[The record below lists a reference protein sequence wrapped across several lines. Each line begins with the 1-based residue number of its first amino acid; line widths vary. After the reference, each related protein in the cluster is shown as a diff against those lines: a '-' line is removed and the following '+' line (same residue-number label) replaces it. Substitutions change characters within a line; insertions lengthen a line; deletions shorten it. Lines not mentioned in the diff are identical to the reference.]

1 MSLLTSRR
9 LIIAAVTFAVFI
21 VFDIAL
27 FGWLIFDS
35 LSQRE
40 VEKVLLTTRAEAE
53 PLARELEERAQRL
66 GQDLYVAVSVVQET
80 TTYIQSFPTQR
91 EMIRRLE
98 IRDRAGTVVY
108 QEENVEELPSEI
120 AGIPRVETGDGRDS
134 LEVPRPP
141 SELNLEEV
149 EVPIGDLGTMIV
161 GLSEQVLQERIGVLR
176 QDLVRQ
182 TSLIGVLTLTLLLI
196 AFAAIWILFL
206 RARRLEEQ
214 AVEAERLAYIGTLAS
229 GLAHEIRNP
238 LNSLSLNIQMLEE
251 EVSRLPASGVA
262 RQPDGSQQRLLSITR
277 SELRRLERLA
287 TDFLSYAK
295 PRPLDLEEI
304 PAIELLERV
313 LEVMGGEIQNLG
325 ADVEI
330 EDLSAGATVRVDRA
344 QIGQLLINLT
354 QNALAASD
362 AGESAD
368 VKLIASSAGMDVAFE
383 VTDNGSGIPEADQQK
398 IFDLFFST
406 RKGGTGLGL
415 AIVKRIARGHGTELE
430 VESRPGAGTTMRL
443 KLPMAGTR
451 QLASEPATNPDFNR
465 PRSSPRSPLR

>member
-27 FGWLIFDS
+27 FGWLIFNS

-53 PLARELEERAQRL
+53 PLARQLEERAQLL

-80 TTYIQSFPTQR
+80 RTYIQAFPTQH
-91 EMIRRLE
+91 EIIRRLE
-98 IRDRAGTVVY
+98 IRDRSGTVVY
-108 QEENVEELPSEI
+108 QEENVEELPAEI
-120 AGIPRVETGDGRDS
+120 SDIPRVDLGDDS

-141 SELNLEEV
+141 SELNLEQV
-149 EVPIGDLGTMIV
+149 EVPIGNLGTMIV
-161 GLSEQVLQERIGVLR
+161 GLSEHVVQERIGVLR

-251 EVSRLPASGVA
+251 EA
-262 RQPDGSQQRLLSITR
+262 RQPGGTQKRLLSITR

-295 PRPLDLEEI
+295 PRPLDVEEV
-304 PAIELLERV
+304 PAVELLERV
-313 LEVMGGEIQNLG
+313 IEVMGGEIQERDATVELDDRTGG
-325 ADVEI
+325 A
-330 EDLSAGATVRVDRA
+330 SVRVDRG

-354 QNALAASD
+354 QNALAAPEGD
-362 AGESAD
+362 EPAAVHLVARRAGT
-368 VKLIASSAGMDVAFE
+368 GVALE
-383 VTDNGSGIPEADQQK
+383 VTDNGAGIPEEEQK
-398 IFDLFFST
+398 RIFDLFYST

-415 AIVKRIARGHGTELE
+415 AIVKRIARAHGTDLE

-443 KLPMAGTR
+443 RLP
-451 QLASEPATNPDFNR
+451 LAAARPVSERAPEALTIG
-465 PRSSPRSPLR
+465 